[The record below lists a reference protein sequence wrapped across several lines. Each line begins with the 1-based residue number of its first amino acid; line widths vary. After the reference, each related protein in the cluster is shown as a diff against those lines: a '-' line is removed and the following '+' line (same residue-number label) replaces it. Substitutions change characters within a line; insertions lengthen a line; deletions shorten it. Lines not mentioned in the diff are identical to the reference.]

1 MIYHRTDCKRSGVP
15 GLSARPE
22 WRRRAASAELC
33 VCALLKPSLSTR
45 TLQRS
50 IYFLGSTRETA
61 AEKTAGQDLAPLY
74 PSVLFRSLP
83 PLHLPL

>member
-33 VCALLKPSLSTR
+33 VCAPQTIIKH
-45 TLQRS
+45 
-50 IYFLGSTRETA
+50 
-61 AEKTAGQDLAPLY
+61 QDP
-74 PSVLFRSLP
+74 PEEHLFP
-83 PLHLPL
+83 WEHEGDGC